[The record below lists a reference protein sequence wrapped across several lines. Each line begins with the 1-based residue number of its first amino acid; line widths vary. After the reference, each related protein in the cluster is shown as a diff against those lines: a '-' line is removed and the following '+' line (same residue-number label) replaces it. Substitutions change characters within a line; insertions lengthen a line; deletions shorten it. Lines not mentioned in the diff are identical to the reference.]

1 MQFWTKKTENEINE
15 KVFNSLERNVS
26 FYDETILGVPASHLD
41 VTVFNRNKGFLQDK
55 PFLTTLI
62 NNPNHIGCHTLDT
75 SENFFSGT
83 QEIEREVI
91 KMCAYD
97 ILKGNLDDEFDGYVA
112 SGGTEANLQAIW
124 AYRNYFQQACGASLN
139 QIAVI
144 SSADTHYSAAKA
156 SNIFSI
162 PRFEVEIDPVTRKIS
177 KDTLEETLC
186 IAQEKGVRHFIVI
199 ANMMTTMF
207 GSVDDIDVYTTV
219 LDEKNVSFKL
229 HVDAAYGGFYYP
241 FSVPEHAL
249 NFSNP
254 VVSSVTLDAHKMA
267 QAPYGTGIIIFR
279 KGYIKY
285 TNTSEAKYV
294 AGEDYT
300 LVGSRSGAN
309 AVAIWMIL
317 VSYGPHGWYEK
328 ILVLKERTRWLTQ
341 QLRNLSIAYFNEEGS
356 NIVTINATALS
367 KEIAAQFILVPDN
380 HQDPKW
386 YKIVVMEHVT
396 LEKLEKFITAVKER
410 EFTVLF

>member
-1 MQFWTKKTENEINE
+1 MQYWQKLSKEEINRT
-15 KVFNSLERNVS
+15 VFDGLDKNVS

-41 VTVFNRNKGFLQDK
+41 ATVFNRHKDFLGDK

-75 SENFFSGT
+75 SEGFFSGT
-83 QEIEREVI
+83 QAIEREVI
-91 KMCAYD
+91 NICAYD
-97 ILKGNLDDEFDGYVA
+97 ILKANTVDQFDGYVA

-124 AYRNYFQQACGASLN
+124 AYRNYFMQSYKASLDE
-139 QIAVI
+139 IAII

-156 SNIFSI
+156 SNVFCIKKFA
-162 PRFEVEIDPVTRKIS
+162 VALDDTTRKINAS
-177 KDTLEETLC
+177 NLNKTILEAKKD
-186 IAQEKGVRHFIVI
+186 GVKYFIVV

-207 GSVDDIDVYTTV
+207 GSVDDITIYTTV
-219 LDEKNVSFKL
+219 LKGLELPFKL

-241 FSVPEHAL
+241 FSVPNHLL

-254 VVSSVTLDAHKMA
+254 DVSSVTLDAHKMA

-279 KGYIKY
+279 KGIINY

-341 QLRNLSIAYFNEEGS
+341 QLNALEVAFFNEEGS
-356 NIVTINATALS
+356 NIVTIKATFIS
-367 KEIAAQFILVPDN
+367 KEIAAKYILVPDN
-380 HQDPKW
+380 HQAPKW
-386 YKIVVMEHVT
+386 FKIVIMEHVI
-396 LEKLEKFITAVKER
+396 LEKLEFFISDLKESILN
-410 EFTVLF
+410 TKL

>member
-91 KMCAYD
+91 QICAYD
-97 ILKGNLDDEFDGYVA
+97 ILKGNPQDKFDGYVA

-124 AYRNYFQQACGASLN
+124 AYRNFFQQKYGAELE
-139 QIAVI
+139 QIAII
-144 SSADTHYSAAKA
+144 SSSDTHYSAAKA
-156 SNIFSI
+156 SNVFSLQK
-162 PRFEVEIDPVTRKIS
+162 FAVQIDENTRKIS
-177 KDTLEETLC
+177 EHELKKTLST
-186 IAQEKGVRHFIVI
+186 AQEKGVRYFIVI

-207 GSVDDIDVYTTV
+207 GSVDNVDVYTKV
-219 LDEKNVSFKL
+219 LEEKKLPFKL
-229 HVDAAYGGFYYP
+229 HVDGAYGGFYYP
-241 FSVPEHAL
+241 FSVPNHAL

-254 VVSSVTLDAHKMA
+254 AVSSVTLDAHKMA

-279 KGYIKY
+279 KGYINY

-317 VSYGPHGWYEK
+317 ASYGPHGWYEK

-341 QLRNLSIAYFNEEGS
+341 QLSNLGVDYFNEEGS
-356 NIVTINATALS
+356 NIVTIKAACLS
-367 KEIAAQFILVPDN
+367 KEIADQFILVPDN

-386 YKIVVMEHVT
+386 FKIVVMEHVT
-396 LEKLEKFITAVKER
+396 LEKLEVFINAVRKKELTA
-410 EFTVLF
+410 LF